1 MPVGTQGYDEVPPM
15 SNSPIR
21 RDGPSTSAPA
31 SRVQRLA
38 GTALDRLPSLT
49 DAVAGPARAMAFWTA
64 VALPVLNLALLARGL
79 STPGET
85 ATFVVL
91 LVCNLLALVVG
102 HPYRRD

>member
-1 MPVGTQGYDEVPPM
+1 
-15 SNSPIR
+15 
-21 RDGPSTSAPA
+21 
-31 SRVQRLA
+31 
-38 GTALDRLPSLT
+38 
-49 DAVAGPARAMAFWTA
+49 MAFWTA